1 MFIFFLDSR
10 QLVIMVGTRLPVT
23 PLRVPS
29 WPRAVAVVALDSAG
43 PRLVAPRLPRLCC
56 HRGGGLG

>member
-10 QLVIMVGTRLPVT
+10 QLVIMVTRLPVT
-23 PLRVPS
+23 PLRVS
-29 WPRAVAVVALDSAG
+29 SRPRAVAVVALDSAG

-56 HRGGGLG
+56 H

>member
-10 QLVIMVGTRLPVT
+10 QLVIMVTRLPVT

-29 WPRAVAVVALDSAG
+29 RPRAVALVALDSAG

-56 HRGGGLG
+56 H

>member
-29 WPRAVAVVALDSAG
+29 RPRAVALVALDSAG

-56 HRGGGLG
+56 H

>member
-10 QLVIMVGTRLPVT
+10 QLVIMVTRLPVT
-23 PLRVPS
+23 PLRVS
-29 WPRAVAVVALDSAG
+29 SRPRAVAVVALDSAG